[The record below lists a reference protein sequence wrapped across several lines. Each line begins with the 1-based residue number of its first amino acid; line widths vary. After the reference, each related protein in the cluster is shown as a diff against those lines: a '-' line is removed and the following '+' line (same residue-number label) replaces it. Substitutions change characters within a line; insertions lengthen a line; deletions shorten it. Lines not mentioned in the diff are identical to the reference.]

1 MLLLAAGRGFGVARL
16 CGSLV
21 WVAFALGRSAPR
33 FPFSFFL
40 SLGRRAKRVGGR
52 QPRASGESRK
62 QKVGALNYTY
72 IVSP

>member
-1 MLLLAAGRGFGVARL
+1 MLLLAAGRGFGVALL

-21 WVAFALGRSAPR
+21 WVAFALGRRLHLA
-33 FPFSFFL
+33 FPSLFP

-52 QPRASGESRK
+52 QPRASGETRK
-62 QKVGALNYTY
+62 HKLGALNYTY